1 VEKTHFLYRCLFYD
15 INTSRLW
22 EFSIMH
28 KVRTLTLGL
37 IISATLPTYVRAE
50 PSQEPAELEMIT
62 VLGEKLSELSNQSG
76 KINEEEINALKSST
90 SDTAQLLNNISGI
103 SHYGAGGVSSLPVIH
118 GLADDRLRIKVD
130 GMDLISGCANH
141 MNSPLSYIN
150 PTRVGTIGVHAGIS
164 PVSTGG
170 DSIGGTIV
178 VESTAPEFADPPD
191 EILTKGELGAFYRSN
206 GDARGANIST
216 TLATEHLSIN
226 YSGSTTK
233 ANNYHAGD
241 AFKAAGLAASDRD
254 LLNGDEVGSTAY
266 EATNHALDIALHQ
279 DKHLLELKLGYQ
291 NIPYQGWPNQRMDM
305 TKNTSNQINLIYK
318 GEFDWGN
325 IKANLY
331 RENTH
336 HKMQFGDD
344 KQFLYGDAPGMPMET
359 EGHNTGLSLKTE
371 IILLE
376 RDLIR
381 VGTDLQRYQLDD
393 YWEASGTGMMGPNTF
408 LNINNGERDRNAV
421 FTEWEANWNPRW
433 MTLAGIRYEN
443 VRMDSGDVQGYN
455 TMATYRTDA
464 TAFNNTDH
472 SQTDDNFDLTML
484 AKFTP
489 SETQVY
495 EFGYAQ
501 KTRSPNLYE
510 RYSWSTG
517 GMVMRMVNL
526 VGDGNG
532 YVGNL
537 ELSPEV
543 AHTIS
548 ATVDWHD
555 AKQENW
561 NLTITPHLSYV
572 DDFIDAERI
581 SNLTA
586 TDSFVYL
593 RYQNASARL
602 YGLDISGY
610 RVLTETSDF
619 GKITSKANISYI
631 DGKNRDTGDNLFNI
645 MPLNA
650 KFAVEQHISHWN
662 NTVELE
668 LVSAKDSVNAE
679 RNEIKTAGYS
689 LIHLR
694 TRYELKQVS
703 IDLGVIN
710 LFDRFYSSP
719 LAGAY
724 MGQGMTMSGTGI
736 PWGVTVPGI
745 GRSFYAGMTYRF

>member
-1 VEKTHFLYRCLFYD
+1 
-15 INTSRLW
+15 
-22 EFSIMH
+22 
-28 KVRTLTLGL
+28 
-37 IISATLPTYVRAE
+37 
-50 PSQEPAELEMIT
+50 
-62 VLGEKLSELSNQSG
+62 
-76 KINEEEINALKSST
+76 
-90 SDTAQLLNNISGI
+90 
-103 SHYGAGGVSSLPVIH
+103 
-118 GLADDRLRIKVD
+118 
-130 GMDLISGCANH
+130 
-141 MNSPLSYIN
+141 
-150 PTRVGTIGVHAGIS
+150 
-164 PVSTGG
+164 
-170 DSIGGTIV
+170 
-178 VESTAPEFADPPD
+178 
-191 EILTKGELGAFYRSN
+191 
-206 GDARGANIST
+206 
-216 TLATEHLSIN
+216 
-226 YSGSTTK
+226 
-233 ANNYHAGD
+233 
-241 AFKAAGLAASDRD
+241 
-254 LLNGDEVGSTAY
+254 
-266 EATNHALDIALHQ
+266 
-279 DKHLLELKLGYQ
+279 
-291 NIPYQGWPNQRMDM
+291 
-305 TKNTSNQINLIYK
+305 
-318 GEFDWGN
+318 
-325 IKANLY
+325 
-331 RENTH
+331 
-336 HKMQFGDD
+336 
-344 KQFLYGDAPGMPMET
+344 MPMET

-464 TAFNNTDH
+464 TAFNNADH

-694 TRYELKQVS
+694 TRYELKQMS